1 VGNDRYDVII
11 PPAEEPV
18 TLTEAKAWCKITH
31 SSEDALIT
39 ALIKSAT
46 SKLELYTNRVFVER
60 TFTGFFSGL
69 ECSKYERGL
78 YFALRRAPL
87 LSVSTIE
94 VTEDDVQVTVSADD
108 YNVKET
114 AAFSRVIFSELNNSP
129 DVIPYPWQVDFTAG
143 YGAAADVPEPIKTMI
158 KQYVCFLYTNKGDC
172 ADAGGKTGGIPEIVR
187 AIADEYRIVNT
198 FGC

>member
-1 VGNDRYDVII
+1 MGNDRYDVII
-11 PPAEEPV
+11 PVAEDPV
-18 TLTEAKAWCKITH
+18 TLAEAKAWCKITH
-31 SSEDALIT
+31 SSEDTLIT

-46 SKLELYTNRVFVER
+46 AKLELYTNRVFVER
-60 TFTGFFSGL
+60 TFTGFFSHL
-69 ECSKYERGL
+69 ECSKFEKGL
-78 YFALRRAPL
+78 YLALRRAPL

-94 VTEDDVQVTVSADD
+94 VTEDDSQVTVSTDD

-114 AAFSRVIFSELNNSP
+114 AAFSRVIFSEINNSP
-129 DVIPYPWQVDFTAG
+129 DVIPYPWQVVFVAG

>member
-1 VGNDRYDVII
+1 MGNDRYDVII
-11 PPAEEPV
+11 PAVEEPV
-18 TLTEAKAWCKITH
+18 SRDEAKAWCKITH
-31 SSEDALIT
+31 GSEDNLID

-46 SKLELYTNRVFVER
+46 SKLELYTNRVFIER

-69 ECSKYERGL
+69 ECSKFEKGL
-78 YFALRRAPL
+78 YLAIRRAPL

-94 VTEDDVQVTVSADD
+94 VTEDDAQVTVSADD

-114 AAFSRVIFSELNNSP
+114 AAFSRIIFSELNESP
-129 DVIPYPWQVDFTAG
+129 DVIPYPWQVDFVAG
-143 YGAAADVPEPIKTMI
+143 YGEAADVPEPIKTMI
-158 KQYVCFLYTNKGDC
+158 KQYICFLYSNKGDC
-172 ADAGGKTGGIPEIVR
+172 ADAGGKSGGIPEIVR